1 MASQGRPGTPP
12 PDFAGRGWPAASAA
26 RSDAVGVA
34 APGPPDDA
42 PPDGVTVA
50 EGLDVMD
57 GDAAGV
63 DGDAAVTDGVLFE
76 GDWLEGDWL
85 AAALLEGAWVEGA
98 WVEGARVEGAWVEGA
113 RVGAGARREG
123 RKPSNPFM
131 ACALGSTG
139 AAAQKRL

>member
-26 RSDAVGVA
+26 RSDAVEVTA
-34 APGPPDDA
+34 AGPPDDA

-50 EGLDVMD
+50 EGVAVMD

-85 AAALLEGAWVEGA
+85 AAALLEGAWVEGDRVA
-98 WVEGARVEGAWVEGA
+98 AALREGARVEGAWVEGA
-113 RVGAGARREG
+113 WVEGA
-123 RKPSNPFM
+123 
-131 ACALGSTG
+131 
-139 AAAQKRL
+139 